1 MKKTFVSKPLVA
13 KEFAAMA
20 DSFYL
25 DDKAFSEVSEMLD
38 SLMSAGASDGLFE
51 RKVMAPGIEEG
62 REVELYVYRPDEVA
76 EVPMPLIYYMHGSGY
91 LVGRANMYATLFK
104 KLANTHR
111 ATVITVEYR
120 LATEAPFPADLND
133 AYAGLCYCYDHAEE
147 LGIDASRM
155 VIMGESAG
163 GGLSARVALYNR
175 DHRNLPLRGQVLVY
189 PMLDCRTGTDADLY
203 KNRYAGEMVWTREF
217 NRTGWTTLLGGQQL
231 GQEQLPYFSA
241 ALATDLSGLP
251 QTFIMVGTLDLFVNE
266 DVDYANRLIQA
277 GVTTQLLT
285 IPGVFHGFDMLGDT
299 PPQVRL
305 FHTVR
310 DEAIQRMLAE

>member
-111 ATVITVEYR
+111 ATVITV
-120 LATEAPFPADLND
+120 
-133 AYAGLCYCYDHAEE
+133 
-147 LGIDASRM
+147 
-155 VIMGESAG
+155 
-163 GGLSARVALYNR
+163 
-175 DHRNLPLRGQVLVY
+175 
-189 PMLDCRTGTDADLY
+189 
-203 KNRYAGEMVWTREF
+203 
-217 NRTGWTTLLGGQQL
+217 
-231 GQEQLPYFSA
+231 
-241 ALATDLSGLP
+241 
-251 QTFIMVGTLDLFVNE
+251 
-266 DVDYANRLIQA
+266 
-277 GVTTQLLT
+277 
-285 IPGVFHGFDMLGDT
+285 
-299 PPQVRL
+299 
-305 FHTVR
+305 
-310 DEAIQRMLAE
+310 